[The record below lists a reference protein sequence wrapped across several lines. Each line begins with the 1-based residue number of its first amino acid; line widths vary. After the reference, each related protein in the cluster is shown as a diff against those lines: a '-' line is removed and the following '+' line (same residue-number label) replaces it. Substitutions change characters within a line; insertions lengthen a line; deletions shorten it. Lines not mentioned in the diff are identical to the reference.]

1 MKIRFGEY
9 TLDWNRRQLF
19 HEECPVHLQ
28 PKALELL
35 KLLIDHRPRALS
47 KAELHERL
55 WPSTFVSDG
64 TLTSLVAELRG
75 TIGDRGRPAR
85 FVRTVQ
91 RFGYSFVGEVSEFD
105 LSPPRGSTSCWLIW
119 DAGQAVLREGEN
131 ILGRDRGLAAWF
143 ESIEVSRRHARISLT
158 RGEAVLE
165 DLQSRNGTFVRG
177 DRITSPHRLTDGDQI
192 GLGSVR
198 VTFRAAPAD
207 ASTESRAIAPSP
219 KPERKR

>member
-1 MKIRFGEY
+1 VKVRFSGY
-9 TLDWNRRQLF
+9 TLDWNSRQLSRGQN
-19 HEECPVHLQ
+19 PVDVA

-64 TLTSLVAELRG
+64 TLTSLVAELRRE
-75 TIGDRGRPAR
+75 IGDRGRR
-85 FVRTVQ
+85 MRLVRTVH
-91 RFGYSFVGEVSEFD
+91 RFGYSFSGEVTESEV
-105 LSPPRGSTSCWLIW
+105 SPPRGSTSCWLVW
-119 DAGQAVLREGEN
+119 DAGRAMLREGEN

-143 ESIEVSRRHARISLT
+143 ESIDVSRRHARISLA

-165 DLQSRNGTFVRG
+165 DLQSRNGTFVAG
-177 DRITSPHRLTDGDQI
+177 DRITGPHRLTDGDHI
-192 GLGSVR
+192 GLGSVL

-207 ASTESRAIAPSP
+207 ASTQSRANPPAT
-219 KPERKR
+219 KPRRTT